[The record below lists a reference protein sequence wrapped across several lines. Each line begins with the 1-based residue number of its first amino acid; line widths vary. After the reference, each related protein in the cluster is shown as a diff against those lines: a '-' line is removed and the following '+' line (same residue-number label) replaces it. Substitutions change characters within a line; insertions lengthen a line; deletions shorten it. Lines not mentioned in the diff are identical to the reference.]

1 MNKKNDTVFK
11 STPPTEK
18 QMFEQ
23 YCQDMYMAMK
33 DEVFHWEKRVTNVSQ
48 EEYISKNNS
57 MLKKQFKRLNKKG
70 NL

>member
-11 STPPTEK
+11 SAPPTEK

-33 DEVFHWEKRVTNVSQ
+33 DEVFHWEKKMPTISST
-48 EEYISKNNS
+48 EYIEKNKT
-57 MLKKQFKRLNKKG
+57 MLKQEFMKLKNKGK
-70 NL
+70 L